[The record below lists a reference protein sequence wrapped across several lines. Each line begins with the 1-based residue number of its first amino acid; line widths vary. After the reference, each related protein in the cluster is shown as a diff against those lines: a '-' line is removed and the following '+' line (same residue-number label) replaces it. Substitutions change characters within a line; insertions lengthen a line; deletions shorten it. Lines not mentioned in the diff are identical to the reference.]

1 MRSHRS
7 GVSVI
12 GDNFKQLTTY
22 IYSHTCTHLGHVGQ
36 KKSVVKQ
43 RMREEDE
50 KAIPLDGELVRGKG
64 NS

>member
-7 GVSVI
+7 GVSAI
-12 GDNFKQLTTY
+12 GVNFKQPTTY